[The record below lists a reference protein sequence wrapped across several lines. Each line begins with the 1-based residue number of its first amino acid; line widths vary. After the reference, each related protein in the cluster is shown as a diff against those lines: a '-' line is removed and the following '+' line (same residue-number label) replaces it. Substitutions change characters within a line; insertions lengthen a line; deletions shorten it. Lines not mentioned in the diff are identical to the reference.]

1 VFILPLSFLLSF
13 LIMSLILRPFLLN
26 ILKPLQRVKTH
37 LKRQIQFCKTQRI
50 WALQPPE
57 LVAYVEGLESQLR
70 DIERSVYDIQLELEV
85 NSIRGRF

>member
-1 VFILPLSFLLSF
+1 MFILPLSFLLSF

-57 LVAYVEGLESQLR
+57 LVAYVEGLECQLR

>member
-1 VFILPLSFLLSF
+1 MFILPLSFLLSF

-50 WALQPPE
+50 LALQPPE
-57 LVAYVEGLESQLR
+57 LVAYVEGLGRQLR

-85 NSIRGRF
+85 NSIRG

>member
-1 VFILPLSFLLSF
+1 
-13 LIMSLILRPFLLN
+13 MSLILRPFLLN

-57 LVAYVEGLESQLR
+57 LVAYVEGLERQLR

-85 NSIRGRF
+85 NSIRGRL